1 LKVSLKKKKINNGK
15 REKRRYAGYAAMWS
29 LLLILHTAKYA
40 HLHAKF
46 AVTGVLDDKKSAFFS
61 HIPLV

>member
-1 LKVSLKKKKINNGK
+1 
-15 REKRRYAGYAAMWS
+15 MWS